1 MPLGIGMQQKASEPY
16 TRRVSFV
23 ERYVIERAST
33 FRLGHEKEDAW
44 SAVLSAQSIYNIIQ
58 QQGERAERE
67 LALEQQKA
75 AIQTMGMAQVSA
87 SNKAGASHVSPMMPT
102 LPYTVSHL
110 HDVYAAARKS
120 GDSKLAATA
129 LEAIKRGLETSLRT
143 PLPVDSTK
151 WTGRL

>member
-1 MPLGIGMQQKASEPY
+1 MPLGIGMAKASEPY
-16 TRRVSFV
+16 TRRTSFV

-58 QQGERAERE
+58 QQGEHAERE

-75 AIQTMGMAQVSA
+75 AIQTANQ
-87 SNKAGASHVSPMMPT
+87 AGATGHVSPMMPT

-110 HDVYAAARKS
+110 HDVYAAALKS

-143 PLPVDSTK
+143 LPV
-151 WTGRL
+151 